1 MVQNSE
7 SEELYIVRKYGV
19 RSGHYFIWLK
29 VTFYMCSHLTLCK
42 RIHEI
47 LPYFLHCTSDKS
59 FQNVCLWASSAGWYK
74 TLVQFQL
81 NRIALIFTPEK
92 SLRWEWG
99 GWAKNAN
106 NIWQSYT
113 LSPQDRRQLEAKKRI
128 AVPLFQ
134 YFWRFRGKN
143 TGFLSNVPI
152 LATPYF
158 ISKMIVNT
166 KSMGYAFPSINIY
179 SETMCFEINMN
190 MLYEMEEALCE
201 KGKRIP
207 DYHP

>member
-1 MVQNSE
+1 MKYCQS
-7 SEELYIVRKYGV
+7 SCIVPPTNLPKMFAFEPAV
-19 RSGHYFIWLK
+19 RDDTKL
-29 VTFYMCSHLTLCK
+29 
-42 RIHEI
+42 
-47 LPYFLHCTSDKS
+47 
-59 FQNVCLWASSAGWYK
+59 
-74 TLVQFQL
+74 LVQFQL

-92 SLRWEWG
+92 SLRGEWG

-128 AVPLFQ
+128 AVPPFQ

-166 KSMGYAFPSINIY
+166 KSMGYALPYKHLFGNKAFSNK
-179 SETMCFEINMN
+179 SEYV
-190 MLYEMEEALCE
+190 LYETEEALCE
-201 KGKRIP
+201 KGKRIRE
-207 DYHP
+207 YHP